1 MWDLVRMKFINVRN
15 HCFVFEGFWLSSR
28 VLIAH
33 KSGKVD
39 AEELGNALY
48 DLWRLFKISGR
59 PI

>member
-1 MWDLVRMKFINVRN
+1 MFILFLNTGEYYSMFR
-15 HCFVFEGFWLSSR
+15 GFSLSSR

-48 DLWRLFKISGR
+48 DLW
-59 PI
+59 